1 MAEISLKYFK
11 PQEFNNF
18 EKMDGKLLTMLDEL
32 RHKLGR
38 PVRINSDFRSPLHPI
53 EKKKERPGEHTYG
66 AAVDIRSNGGIETFE
81 TVKAAIEVGFT
92 RIGINR
98 KKNFVH
104 LGIGYPD
111 APKVSIWTY

>member
-1 MAEISLKYFK
+1 MKHFK
-11 PQEFNNF
+11 KEEFNNF

-32 RHKLGR
+32 RDKLGR
-38 PVRINSDFRSPLHPI
+38 PVKINSSYRPPDHPI
-53 EKKKERPGEHTYG
+53 EKKKKRPGEHTYG
-66 AAVDIRSNGGIETFE
+66 AAVDIRSVGGKETFE
-81 TVKAAIEVGFT
+81 TVKTAIEVGFT

-111 APKVSIWTY
+111 AAPLSIWTY